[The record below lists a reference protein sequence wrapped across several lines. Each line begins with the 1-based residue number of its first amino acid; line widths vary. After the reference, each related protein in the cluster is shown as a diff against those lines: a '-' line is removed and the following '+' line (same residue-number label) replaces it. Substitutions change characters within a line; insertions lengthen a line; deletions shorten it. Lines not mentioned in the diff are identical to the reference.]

1 MKHVPQGV
9 VGKAP
14 WSVLLAIATL
24 GSALGAALLL
34 SGCVVVGGSS
44 RGGLFLWPGGLG
56 LGFIILLVLLLLRR
70 R

>member
-1 MKHVPQGV
+1 MKHAPQRAA
-9 VGKAP
+9 GKTLSP
-14 WSVLLAIATL
+14 VLLSASTL
-24 GSALGAALLL
+24 VAALGAALLL

>member
-1 MKHVPQGV
+1 MKHAPQRAA
-9 VGKAP
+9 GKTLSP
-14 WSVLLAIATL
+14 VLLSATL
-24 GSALGAALLL
+24 VAALGAALLL